1 MEKLIQQ
8 LSIIIE
14 ERDSVSQKEALV
26 RALKEVVLSG
36 LSRSGFLKDC
46 PYLSKM
52 DLYQKDTLYIL
63 FLHQGK
69 GFPWAEHLQT
79 VKIELDAAGAAGSVQ
94 ENEHGFSV
102 LYENVVLEVFIYQ
115 KDFGLKTQ
123 FDYRQQPIPY
133 EMREITAMSEGVRLE
148 IEKALEAL
156 IAPVTEPEFFKKEP
170 KKTKKKEMKKKEEP
184 KIENQWV
191 QPSLF
196 DF

>member
-8 LSIIIE
+8 LTKIIE
-14 ERDSVSQKEALV
+14 ERDSLSHKEALA
-26 RALKEVVLSG
+26 RALKEVILSG

-52 DLYQKDTLYIL
+52 DLYQNDALFIL
-63 FLHQGK
+63 FLHQGE
-69 GFPWAEHLQT
+69 GFQWTEHIRT
-79 VKIELDAAGAAGSVQ
+79 VKIELDAAGVEGSVQ

-102 LYENVVLEVFIYQ
+102 SFEDVCLHLFVYQ

-123 FDYRQQPIPY
+123 FDYQQQPLAY
-133 EMREITAMSEGVRLE
+133 EIREIMVMSEGVRSE

-156 IAPVTEPEFFKKEP
+156 IAPVSAHDFVKKET
-170 KKTKKKEMKKKEEP
+170 KKSKKKEKKKEEP
-184 KIENQWV
+184 KPENQWV